1 MEQLVESLV
10 EVQQDDISLVPLGKI
25 VHDLMNGDNNLYL
38 AWTFAVEA
46 MLVVTQDDDE
56 LLYSVYHSVSVA
68 DFFFFCVW
76 VI

>member
-1 MEQLVESLV
+1 MEHLVKSLV

-38 AWTFAVEA
+38 ARTFAVEA

-56 LLYSVYHSVSVA
+56 LLYSVCHSVSVT